1 MLSLETWL
9 GRAKCKDAETSAFY
23 EDSLRDGRDV
33 TEDEL
38 HLSVIDFYCE
48 RCPVR
53 RQCLELALES
63 EGSAPPKHRFGIKAG
78 LTPAQRYSINRRRA
92 ARCPVCGTTLDPL
105 SFRTGAHEC
114 DECGWVG
121 RSQAVPENGDDWQ
134 PRHTPLAVRTL
145 DYLLEHHSLR
155 SNATRKLPSPHWLA
169 KEFGVR
175 KADVGRVYDALAY
188 TMAIE
193 KRGTVY
199 HLLATKEELELWC
212 PPHLSLSQAWRTMS
226 EPDNEEQE

>member
-1 MLSLETWL
+1 MTTSTKWL
-9 GRAKCKDAETSAFY
+9 DRAKCKDEPTSTFY
-23 EDSLRDGRDV
+23 EDSLKDGRDV
-33 TEDEL
+33 TDENL
-38 HLSVIDFYCE
+38 HLSVIDFFCE

-53 RQCLELALES
+53 RPCLALALES

-78 LTPAQRYSINRRRA
+78 LTPAQRYSVSRRRA
-92 ARCPVCGTTLDPL
+92 ALCPQCSAMLDPL

-114 DECGWVG
+114 DECGWTG
-121 RSQAVPENGDDWQ
+121 RSQAVPETGDDWQ

-145 DYLLEHHSLR
+145 DYLLENHSKR
-155 SNATRKLPSPHWLA
+155 GETSRLPSPHWLA

-175 KADVGRVYDALAY
+175 KGDIGRVYDALAY

-199 HLLATKEELELWC
+199 FLLATKDELRVWC
-212 PPHLSLSQAWRTMS
+212 PPHLSLSQAWRTMT
-226 EPDNEEQE
+226 EPDSEE